1 MNRTL
6 KLAAVAAALLVPAVS
21 FAQPSNGSPTRAEVR
36 EQLAQ
41 LVRAGYRPTGRHN
54 KYPSDLQA
62 AQARV
67 AAGAPGTGH
76 SLEPGRTAPT
86 MAPNGQHD

>member
-6 KLAAVAAALLVPAVS
+6 ELTALAAALLVPAVP
-21 FAQPSNGSPTRAEVR
+21 FAQPASGSPTRAQVR
-36 EQLAQ
+36 EELAQ
-41 LVRAGYRPTGRHN
+41 LVKAGYKPTGRDN

-67 AAGAPGTGH
+67 AASKTHDSAP
-76 SLEPGRTAPT
+76 STAPT
-86 MAPNGQHD
+86 GQHD

>member
-6 KLAAVAAALLVPAVS
+6 NVTALAAALLVPALS
-21 FAQPSNGSPTRAEVR
+21 FAQPTNGSPTRAQVR
-36 EQLAQ
+36 EELAQ
-41 LVRAGYRPTGRHN
+41 LKQAGYRGTGRDN

-67 AAGAPGTGH
+67 AAGAPGTGQ
-76 SLEPGRTAPT
+76 SAPMMT
-86 MAPNGQHD
+86 PDMQHD

>member
-6 KLAAVAAALLVPAVS
+6 ELAALAAALLVPALS
-21 FAQPSNGSPTRAEVR
+21 FAQPAGGSPTRAQVR
-36 EQLAQ
+36 EELAQ
-41 LVRAGYRPTGRHN
+41 LVKAGYKPTGRDN

-67 AAGAPGTGH
+67 AASMSHESAP
-76 SLEPGRTAPT
+76 SA
-86 MAPNGQHD
+86 APNGQHD